1 MPNKEYSFWSYR
13 RLFKFTVIFSLVCNF
28 AKADDIERAES
39 YIQKLSNQI
48 IVIVESDSEVKTKQ
62 NELLALFK
70 KNASTQ
76 TISRAALGA
85 KWRTLNDDTRKEFT
99 AAFINYLVQK
109 YGRQFEEFSG
119 AKLIIERSIDAGKRG
134 ILVQT
139 RLLMP
144 ASSPISVKWQVWKRT
159 ETLKLIDIIIEDIS
173 MLSMEREEIK
183 NRLVIHNGNIQLL
196 INDLKEN

>member
-1 MPNKEYSFWSYR
+1 MKENR
-13 RLFKFTVIFSLVCNF
+13 TFS
-28 AKADDIERAES
+28 DDIERAES

-48 IVIVESDSEVKTKQ
+48 IVIVESESEVKAKQ
-62 NELLALFK
+62 NKLLALFK

-134 ILVQT
+134 VLVHT

-144 ASSPISVKWQVWKRT
+144 ATSPISVKWQVWQKT
-159 ETLKLIDIIIEDIS
+159 EDFKLIDIIIEDIS
-173 MLSMEREEIK
+173 MLTMEREEIK
-183 NRLVIHNGNIQLL
+183 NRLEIHNGNINSL
-196 INDLKEN
+196 IENLRKN